1 MRADWGEGTHPFTGR
16 PRRGA
21 VKKPRM
27 EKAKSGKA
35 FCAKTCRDASF
46 FHRKKR
52 DKKTP
57 LFGPFFQAR

>member
-1 MRADWGEGTHPFTGR
+1 
-16 PRRGA
+16 
-21 VKKPRM
+21 M